1 MAKPKRLGKKA
12 TPHKSLVLLQRAK
25 EAARSAY
32 APYSEFAVGAAV
44 ETEDGR
50 VFTSANM
57 ENASFGLTL
66 CAEAGALQAASAAGV
81 LDLVRGI
88 AVVGGPIRKQKTG
101 RKSGPVA
108 PCGRCRQLLQES
120 AMLSGRD
127 IPVWCADLDLKKRST
142 SRISRLLPQSF
153 GAKDLPALS
162 HWPVLARLLRRRAR

>member
-1 MAKPKRLGKKA
+1 MVKAKRLGKSTK
-12 TPHKSLVLLQRAK
+12 PDSPLRLLQHAK
-25 EAARSAY
+25 EAAYNAY

-50 VFTSANM
+50 IFTGANM

-66 CAEAGALQAASAAGV
+66 CAEAGALQAASTAGA
-81 LDLVRGI
+81 LNLVSRI
-88 AVVGGPIRKQKTG
+88 AVVGGPIRQQKTG
-101 RKSGPVA
+101 RKPSPVA

-127 IPVWCADLDLKKRST
+127 IRVWCADLNLKKRST
-142 SRISRLLPQSF
+142 SRISKLLPQSF

-162 HWPVLARLLRRRAR
+162 NWPILARLLRRRAR